1 MRKKFSNKW
10 LQSRQPRKQ
19 RKYRYNAPMH
29 RRQKMISAHL
39 SKELRKEFKKRAIGI
54 RVNDEVRIMR
64 GKFAKMSGK
73 ITEVDLKRLKV
84 FVDCAKRK
92 KASGQEMNIPLDPSN
107 ILITKLNLDDR
118 MRKKIIS
125 RKSEKK

>member
-1 MRKKFSNKW
+1 
-10 LQSRQPRKQ
+10 
-19 RKYRYNAPMH
+19 
-29 RRQKMISAHL
+29 
-39 SKELRKEFKKRAIGI
+39 
-54 RVNDEVRIMR
+54 
-64 GKFAKMSGK
+64 MSGK